1 MHVAVGDLLPGAQQ
15 HSETPRRRQSKN
27 KWWFD
32 AALFKNSS
40 KLLFW
45 SERVASCRLCP
56 LGVIKKPLT
65 VSKELHHKQSL
76 MTLFWPFKDAH
87 HTEHLSC
94 LFHQSKWR
102 RRLLHWSQIQALW
115 FTFPLS
121 NKPAESLVP
130 AVHLVSGC
138 RRHQVFG
145 VGVSCKEPYIKVHS
159 TRVCDMNK
167 TTA

>member
-1 MHVAVGDLLPGAQQ
+1 MHVAVGDLLPRAQQ

-27 KWWFD
+27 KWWLD
-32 AALFKNSS
+32 AILFKNSS

-45 SERVASCRLCP
+45 SKRVASCRLYP

-87 HTEHLSC
+87 HREHSC

-102 RRLLHWSQIQALW
+102 RGLLHWNHIQALW

-121 NKPAESLVP
+121 NKPAESLIP

-138 RRHQVFG
+138 RRHQVLG
-145 VGVSCKEPYIKVHS
+145 VGVSRKECYIKIPS
-159 TRVCDMNK
+159 IRVCG
-167 TTA
+167 